1 MGKRRYKKQKYT
13 KNSNVNQKDTKA
25 RDKNFLNFVKEN
37 FISIMSLCISCI
49 TLIIY
54 IRANNLSQ
62 SNIDMQY
69 KLNSIN
75 LNMNVS
81 YDDEIMSCK
90 IINSGGNIQ
99 EATLT
104 PHIYL
109 ELRYCPE
116 YARIEKSHAIEISD
130 FFSDKFMEGVYW
142 TPVKTYNVEE
152 SGWTLDIDQD
162 KMNQALE
169 LLFRIQGNL
178 EMPNIASQLSL
189 CFEIRY
195 TDFAGNSHEGWYYA
209 DYFNGG
215 LLKYMDKNF
224 YLSLDQYLDAKSI
237 HMEEAY
243 GNDSIIDIITK
254 DYEEVLSMK

>member
-1 MGKRRYKKQKYT
+1 MGKRKYKKQKYT
-13 KNSNVNQKDTKA
+13 KNNIVNKKDTKV
-25 RDKNFLNFVKEN
+25 RDIKFLNFVKGN
-37 FISIMSLCISCI
+37 FISIISLCISCI

-54 IRANNLSQ
+54 IKANSISQ

-69 KLNSIN
+69 KLNSAN
-75 LNMNVS
+75 LNMNVL

-116 YARIEKSHAIEISD
+116 YAKIKKSHAIEISD
-130 FFSDKFMEGVYW
+130 FFSDKIMEGVYW

-152 SGWTLDIDQD
+152 SGWTLDINQD
-162 KMNQALE
+162 KMNRALA
-169 LLFRIQGNL
+169 LLFKIQENL
-178 EMPNIASQLSL
+178 EMLYIASQLSL

-195 TDFAGNSHEGWYYA
+195 IDFVGNFHEEWYYA
-209 DYFNGG
+209 NYSNGG
-215 LLKYMDKNF
+215 LLEYMDKNF
-224 YLSLDQYLDAKSI
+224 YLPLDQYLDAKSI
-237 HMEEAY
+237 HMEEVY
-243 GNDSIIDIITK
+243 GNDNIIDIITK
-254 DYEEVLSMK
+254 DYEEVLVR